1 MMNSFGFL
9 GASLVVL
16 HILGYSDWTG
26 LAVGGTLIA
35 LDLFLVRMYYKDIH
49 NIQTLLI
56 SLMQYLEADD
66 YIEEYEE
73 EEDSSGL

>member
-16 HILGYSDWTG
+16 HVLGYSDWTG
-26 LAVGGTLIA
+26 LALGGTLIV